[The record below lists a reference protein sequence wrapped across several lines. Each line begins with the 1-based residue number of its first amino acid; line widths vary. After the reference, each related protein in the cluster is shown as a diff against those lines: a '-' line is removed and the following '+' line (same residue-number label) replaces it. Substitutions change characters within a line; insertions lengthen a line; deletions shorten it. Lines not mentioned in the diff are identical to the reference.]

1 MERICP
7 HCGTPLPDE
16 SAFCP
21 HCARNVRERKTPKI
35 PIPLRRK
42 VLLGLLALAVLA
54 ALGGGM
60 YWAARPYVPQE
71 YDGAGE
77 VYYTLDDTAYQILV
91 AWPNDRCAPAPD
103 IYQNG
108 RAEETTRWPSRLYVN
123 YKDTGADGWDAFSQ
137 QVDAVRVEVE
147 QDENGASD
155 LVAEEPTVRDDYSPD
170 AAMVSTLDFA
180 GDCGEPQVVWILEMK
195 NGDVIRVRQ
204 TMHVTLINS
213 YVYDYHD
220 YPMETMEELQALV
233 EQIGEE
239 TDRLDE
245 VLIYLPPVT
254 YEGKLELTGRSFEF
268 HGCTDGTGR
277 TVFTDTVQVATKDS
291 YWLNFFYDIDFV
303 GSGTGVGLSFAESGR
318 ATRCTFTGWK
328 TAVLGYGYAWVN
340 VIECQ
345 VTDNQTGF
353 HFNSIGQS
361 ANHTLYTDNVFARNG
376 TAVLLENVPTDLMM
390 DFSGSV
396 FTDNGTDIDNRCAQ
410 PVDLSQATFDGAG
423 PA

>member
-1 MERICP
+1 MKTALPILSQRNP
-7 HCGTPLPDE
+7 PSGTI
-16 SAFCP
+16 S
-21 HCARNVRERKTPKI
+21 
-35 PIPLRRK
+35 
-42 VLLGLLALAVLA
+42 
-54 ALGGGM
+54 
-60 YWAARPYVPQE
+60 
-71 YDGAGE
+71 
-77 VYYTLDDTAYQILV
+77 
-91 AWPNDRCAPAPD
+91 
-103 IYQNG
+103 
-108 RAEETTRWPSRLYVN
+108 
-123 YKDTGADGWDAFSQ
+123 
-137 QVDAVRVEVE
+137 
-147 QDENGASD
+147 
-155 LVAEEPTVRDDYSPD
+155 
-170 AAMVSTLDFA
+170 
-180 GDCGEPQVVWILEMK
+180 GEPQVVWILEMK

>member
-16 SAFCP
+16 AAFCP
-21 HCARNVRERKTPKI
+21 HCARNVRERKTQKI

-42 VLLGLLALAVLA
+42 VLLGLLALVVLA

-60 YWAARPYVPQE
+60 YWTARPYVPQE
-71 YDGAGE
+71 YDGIGE

-123 YKDTGADGWDAFSQ
+123 YKDTGADGWDVFSQ

>member
-77 VYYTLDDTAYQILV
+77 VYYILDDTAYQILV

-180 GDCGEPQVVWILEMK
+180 GDC
-195 NGDVIRVRQ
+195 
-204 TMHVTLINS
+204 
-213 YVYDYHD
+213 
-220 YPMETMEELQALV
+220 
-233 EQIGEE
+233 
-239 TDRLDE
+239 
-245 VLIYLPPVT
+245 
-254 YEGKLELTGRSFEF
+254 
-268 HGCTDGTGR
+268 
-277 TVFTDTVQVATKDS
+277 
-291 YWLNFFYDIDFV
+291 
-303 GSGTGVGLSFAESGR
+303 
-318 ATRCTFTGWK
+318 
-328 TAVLGYGYAWVN
+328 
-340 VIECQ
+340 
-345 VTDNQTGF
+345 
-353 HFNSIGQS
+353 
-361 ANHTLYTDNVFARNG
+361 
-376 TAVLLENVPTDLMM
+376 
-390 DFSGSV
+390 
-396 FTDNGTDIDNRCAQ
+396 
-410 PVDLSQATFDGAG
+410 
-423 PA
+423 

>member
-1 MERICP
+1 MERTCP
-7 HCGTPLPDE
+7 HCGAPLPE
-16 SAFCP
+16 EAAFCP
-21 HCARNVRERKTPKI
+21 HCARDVHERKEPRV
-35 PIPLRRK
+35 PVPMRRK
-42 VLLGLLALAVLA
+42 ALLVLLVLVVLAV
-54 ALGGGM
+54 LGGGM
-60 YWAARPYVPQE
+60 YWAARPHVPQE
-71 YDGAGE
+71 YDGVGE
-77 VYYTLDDTAYQILV
+77 VHYTLDDTAYQILV
-91 AWPNDRCAPAPD
+91 AWPDDRCAPAPD

-108 RAEETTRWPSRLYVN
+108 RAEESTRWPSRLYVN
-123 YKDTGADGWDAFSQ
+123 YKDTGADGWDTFSQ
-137 QVDAVRVEVE
+137 QVEAVRVEVE

-155 LVAEEPTVRDDYSPD
+155 LVAAEPTVRDRYSPD
-170 AAMVSTLDFA
+170 AAMVSTLDFT

-245 VLIYLPPVT
+245 VIIYLPPVT
-254 YEGKLELTGRSFEF
+254 YTGKLELMGRSFEF

-277 TVFTDTVQVATKDS
+277 TVFTDTVQVATQDA

-303 GSGTGVGLSFAESGR
+303 GNGTGVGLSFSVSGR

-345 VTDNQTGF
+345 VTDNQVGF

-361 ANHTLYTDNVFARNG
+361 CNHTLYTDNVFARNG
-376 TAVLLENVPTDLMM
+376 TAVLLENVPTDETM

-396 FTDNGTDIDNRCAQ
+396 FTGNGTDIDNRCEQ
-410 PVDLSQATFDGAG
+410 PMDISQAVFES
-423 PA
+423 